1 LSLIQSLI
9 FGFIQGVSEFFPVSS
24 TAHLV
29 LLPWFFSWHDP
40 GLPYDVALHIGT
52 LLALIYYFWREWSAI
67 GVELVGG
74 VFNSGFKDY
83 PNGRMG
89 LIIIIACIP
98 GAVAGIL
105 FEKQASGILRD
116 PLAIAFTLFF
126 FGLVLYFSDRF
137 SGRDKKISEMSVW
150 DGLIIGLFQAI
161 SIVPG
166 VSRSGI
172 AITGGLMRSFKR
184 DEAARFSFLIAA
196 PIIAGAAIFESRHLD
211 FATVASLPFLAGVFS
226 SAFFGFLAIK
236 YLLRYVQKGSYT
248 VFVIYRVALAALIV
262 FLYLKHYVGE

>member
-1 LSLIQSLI
+1 MNLIESLILGI
-9 FGFIQGVSEFFPVSS
+9 IQGVSEFFPVSS

-40 GLPYDVALHIGT
+40 GLAFDVALHIGT
-52 LLALIYYFWREWSAI
+52 LLALIYYFWREWYAI
-67 GVELVGG
+67 ALEFVGG
-74 VFNSGFKDY
+74 VFASGFKDY
-83 PNGRMG
+83 PNGRIG

-98 GAVAGIL
+98 GGVAGIL
-105 FEKQASGILRD
+105 LEKQASGMLRD
-116 PLAIAFTLFF
+116 PIGIAFTLFF

-137 SGRDKKISEMSVW
+137 SGKDKKISEMSVW

-172 AITGGLMRSFKR
+172 AITGGLIRNFKR

-196 PIIAGAAIFESRHLD
+196 PIIAGAAVFESRHLD
-211 FATVASLPFLAGVFS
+211 LSTVASLPFLAGILS
-226 SAFFGFLAIK
+226 SAVFGFLAIK
-236 YLLRYVQKGSYT
+236 YLLKYVQKGSYT
-248 VFVIYRVALAALIV
+248 VFVLYRIGLAALIV
-262 FLYLKHYVGE
+262 FLYLKR

>member
-1 LSLIQSLI
+1 MSLIQSLI

-248 VFVIYRVALAALIV
+248 VFVIYRVALAALIA
-262 FLYLKHYVGE
+262 FLYLKH

>member
-1 LSLIQSLI
+1 MSLIQSLI
-9 FGFIQGVSEFFPVSS
+9 LGIIQGISEFFPVSS

-40 GLPYDVALHIGT
+40 GLAFDVALHIGT
-52 LLALIYYFWREWSAI
+52 LLALIYYFWREWYAI
-67 GVELVGG
+67 VVELVAG
-74 VFNSGFKDY
+74 VFSSGFKDY
-83 PNGRMG
+83 PNGRIG
-89 LIIIIACIP
+89 LIIIIACVP
-98 GAVAGIL
+98 GGVAGVL
-105 FEKQASGILRD
+105 FEKQASGLLRD
-116 PLAIAFTLFF
+116 PVAIAFTLLF

-137 SGRDKKISEMSVW
+137 SGKDKKISEMSVW

-196 PIIAGAAIFESRHLD
+196 PIIAGAAVFESRHLD
-211 FATVASLPFLAGVFS
+211 FATVVSLPFLAGILS
-226 SAFFGFLAIK
+226 SALFGFLAIK
-236 YLLRYVQKGSYT
+236 YLLKYVQKGSYT
-248 VFVIYRVALAALIV
+248 VFVIYRIALAAVIV
-262 FLYLKHYVGE
+262 FIYLKH

>member
-9 FGFIQGVSEFFPVSS
+9 LGFIQGVSEFFPVSS

-40 GLPYDVALHIGT
+40 GLAFDVALHVGT
-52 LLALIYYFWREWSAI
+52 LLALIYYFRREWSAI
-67 GVELVGG
+67 VVEFVGG
-74 VFNSGFKDY
+74 VFSSSFKDY
-83 PNGRMG
+83 PNGRIG

-98 GAVAGIL
+98 GGVAGAL

-116 PLAIAFTLFF
+116 PIVIAFTLFF
-126 FGLVLYFSDRF
+126 FGLVLYISDRF
-137 SGRDKKISEMSVW
+137 AGKDKRISEMSVW
-150 DGLIIGLFQAI
+150 DGLIIGLFQAM

-172 AITGGLMRSFKR
+172 AITGGLIRSFKR

-196 PIIAGAAIFESRHLD
+196 PIIAGAAVFESRHLD
-211 FATVASLPFLAGVFS
+211 LATVTSVPFLAGVLS

-236 YLLRYVQKGSYT
+236 YLLKYVQKRSYT
-248 VFVIYRVALAALIV
+248 VFVIYRIVLAALIV
-262 FLYLKHYVGE
+262 FLYLKR

>member
-1 LSLIQSLI
+1 MSLIQSSILGI
-9 FGFIQGVSEFFPVSS
+9 IQGVSEFFPVSS

-40 GLPYDVALHIGT
+40 GLAFDVALHIGT
-52 LLALIYYFWREWSAI
+52 LLALIYYFWREWTAI
-67 GVELVGG
+67 IAELLGG
-74 VFNSGFKDY
+74 VFRSGFKDH
-83 PNGRMG
+83 PNGRIG
-89 LIIIIACIP
+89 VIIIIACVP
-98 GAVAGIL
+98 GGLAGVL

-116 PLAIAFTLFF
+116 PVAIAVTLFF
-126 FGLVLYFSDRF
+126 FALVLYFSDRF

-161 SIVPG
+161 AIVPG

-172 AITGGLMRSFKR
+172 SITGGLMRSFKR

-211 FATVASLPFLAGVFS
+211 FATVASLPFLAGILS

-236 YLLRYVQKGSYT
+236 YLLKYVQKGSYT
-248 VFVIYRVALAALIV
+248 VFVIYRIALAAVIV
-262 FLYLKHYVGE
+262 FLYLER

>member
-1 LSLIQSLI
+1 MSLIQSLI

-98 GAVAGIL
+98 GAVAGVL
-105 FEKQASGILRD
+105 FEKKASGILRD